1 MCFGIKSQRKKV
13 EFPMRSGTAEKV
25 YFTGDVVVEICQNC
39 RAEAGRRNT
48 LISLSYRL
56 SSLLPVPPT
65 GQREQKLADEEAR
78 EISP

>member
-1 MCFGIKSQRKKV
+1 MEQG
-13 EFPMRSGTAEKV
+13 
-25 YFTGDVVVEICQNC
+25 
-39 RAEAGRRNT
+39 RNT